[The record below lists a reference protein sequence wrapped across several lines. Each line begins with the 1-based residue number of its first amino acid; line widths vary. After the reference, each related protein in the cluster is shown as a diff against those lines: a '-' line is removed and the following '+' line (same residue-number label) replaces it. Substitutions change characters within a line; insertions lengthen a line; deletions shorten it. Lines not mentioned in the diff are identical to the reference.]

1 MEIHKKRNVAI
12 VGHAHAGKTSLVE
25 SMLFCCGATSRKGDV
40 MQGNSISDYNEDE
53 RERKISINASFLKA
67 NYKDHALQIIDTPGY
82 SDFFGDTISAL
93 TVADAAVVVIDAVG
107 GIEVGTEDAW
117 QKAEENKLPRL
128 IFINKENKE
137 GANVDEVLS
146 SVKTQ
151 LSQKATII
159 DFESS
164 DFVEAIA
171 ESDDALLEKYLEAGE
186 LSQDEVKGALRKAV
200 LSANFFPVFI
210 GDALEDKG
218 VKEMMDAIVSYCPSP
233 VEHPGFKVKD
243 MTSDEE
249 TTITPSED
257 GPFAGYVFKSIFDS
271 HLGQLSMMR
280 VLRGSI
286 QANAN
291 SYNVTNASKEHIG
304 TINFMHG
311 KEQVPTSVAS
321 CGDIVALTK
330 LKNTHVSDTLADEK
344 AKILCPPIA
353 FPHPAISA
361 SIKPKTRA
369 DEEKIATS
377 LHRLCE
383 EDRTF
388 QVNRNDE
395 TKEMIISGIGDLHLK
410 VMLERMKS
418 RYNVEVELGTP
429 KVSYRE
435 TITKHGRARYKHKK
449 QSGGHG
455 QYGDV
460 DLEVEPLP
468 QDSQEGE
475 DGNLQYAFESKIFGG
490 AIPKNYIPSVEKG
503 AKQTIDKGVLAGFP
517 LYNIKVTVVD
527 GSYHDVDSSDMAF
540 QIAGAHALKDAVMTA
555 GPVLLEPIMEV
566 SISVPDGFIGQISG
580 DISSRR
586 GRIMGTETK
595 GKKDIITAHVPLAE
609 MFKYA
614 TDLRSVTGGRGRYS
628 MKLSHY
634 ENVPA
639 KLAEQIIAKKKS
651 EEDAS

>member
-1 MEIHKKRNVAI
+1 MDIKSKRNVVI

-25 SMLFCCGATSRKGDV
+25 SLLFASGTTTRKGDV
-40 MQGNSISDYNEDE
+40 MQGSSLSDFNDDE
-53 RERKISINASFLKA
+53 RDRKISINSSFLKM
-67 NYKDHALQIIDTPGY
+67 NYNNHQFQIIDTPGY
-82 SDFFGDTISAL
+82 SDFFGDTISAIQ
-93 TVADAAVVVIDAVG
+93 VSDSAVVVIDAVG

-117 QKAEENKLPRL
+117 QKLEELKLPRL
-128 IFINKENKE
+128 IFINKSEKE
-137 GANVDEVLS
+137 GANVNEVLAS
-146 SVKTQ
+146 IKTQ
-151 LSQKATII
+151 LSPKASVI
-159 DFESS
+159 DLGAS
-164 DFVEAIA
+164 DFVETIA
-171 ESDDALLEKYLEAGE
+171 ESDDALLEKYLEQGE
-186 LSQDEVKGALRKAV
+186 LSPEEVKGAVRKAI
-200 LSANFFPVFI
+200 LNTDFYPVFI
-210 GDALEDKG
+210 GDALEDKN
-218 VKEMMDAIVSYCPSP
+218 VKDLLDAMISFLPSP
-233 VEHPGFKVKD
+233 VEHAGFKAKD

-249 TTITPSED
+249 TMITPSED
-257 GPFAGYVFKSIFDS
+257 GPFAGYVFKSVFDS
-271 HLGQLSMMR
+271 HLGQLSLMR
-280 VLRGSI
+280 VLRGTI
-286 QANAN
+286 HANEN
-291 SYNVTNASKEHIG
+291 FYNVTNASKEHIG
-304 TINFMHG
+304 TINYLHG
-311 KEQVPTSVAS
+311 KEQIPTTVAS

-330 LKNTHVSDTLADEK
+330 LKNTHVSDTLTEEK

-353 FPHPAISA
+353 FPNPAISA

-383 EDRTF
+383 EDKTF

-395 TKEMIISGIGDLHLK
+395 TKELIISGIGDLHLK

-435 TITKHGRARYKHKK
+435 TITKPGKARYKHKK

-468 QDSQEGE
+468 TDSE
-475 DGNLQYAFESKIFGG
+475 NQYEFESKIFGG
-490 AIPKNYIPSVEKG
+490 SIPKNYIPSVEKG

-555 GPVLLEPIMEV
+555 GPVLLEPVMEV
-566 SISVPDGFIGQISG
+566 AIAVPDGYIGQISG

-595 GKKDIITAHVPLAE
+595 GKKDIITAHVPLSE

-639 KLAEQIIAKKKS
+639 KLAEQIIAEKNS
-651 EEDAS
+651 EGE